1 MFHEQVASAACNSIA
16 QVFSLKITILLRFT
30 EVLLYSSHFITQSSF
45 KYVFKGC
52 GLMKLIICIAPLR
65 VYLSKSGFC
74 IFLEYLAG
82 RNRWWLAHFGATAL
96 VWAKAAII
104 HHCLYTLSANVNTVK
119 KEMTSWN
126 YNKNGFDLADPLKG
140 TAGLPEVHGPH
151 VENWCTMNLLNW
163 ASIY

>member
-74 IFLEYLAG
+74 IFFRVPG
-82 RNRWWLAHFGATAL
+82 REEQMMASTLWCY
-96 VWAKAAII
+96 
-104 HHCLYTLSANVNTVK
+104 CLG
-119 KEMTSWN
+119 M
-126 YNKNGFDLADPLKG
+126 G
-140 TAGLPEVHGPH
+140 
-151 VENWCTMNLLNW
+151 
-163 ASIY
+163 